1 MRAIACLI
9 ISALLATA
17 CSSTPQRTSGR
28 PSPGAHI
35 PSLAQLA
42 VKSPPEECRIK
53 YWEDGDTPI
62 VFCGQDA
69 QPTVVRLVG
78 IDTAESGFDDNS
90 RRRARMQVKQ
100 WGMTL
105 EEVFACGKAATKRVC
120 ELCPPD
126 TKVQV
131 VGSERGKYGRRLAYL
146 LCNGI
151 NMNLLLVHEGLA
163 GRYPYPDPPDKP
175 SACPLKN

>member
-1 MRAIACLI
+1 
-9 ISALLATA
+9 LATA
-17 CSSTPQRTSGR
+17 CSSTPPRVSRR
-28 PSPGAHI
+28 PSSSVHI

-42 VKSPPEECRIK
+42 AKSPPEECRIK

-62 VFCGQDA
+62 VYCGQDV

-90 RRRARMQVKQ
+90 RRRAHRQVKQ

-105 EEVFACGKAATKRVC
+105 EEVFACGKAATHRVC

-126 TKVQV
+126 SKVHI
-131 VGSERGKYGRRLAYL
+131 VGAERGKYGRRLAYL

-151 NMNLLLVHEGLA
+151 NMNLQLVREGLA
-163 GRYPYPDPPDKP
+163 GRYPYPDPPEKP
-175 SACPLKN
+175 SACPLEK